1 MSLFGEAFLVR
12 DSNSVGLWTEKRRG
26 GRPDVGVLFNCHDT
40 DRAAGDERDDSQRK
54 YASRPGG
61 SDSHLG
67 RPLPRLMGREC
78 VRRVQSN
85 RSNQTRV

>member
-61 SDSHLG
+61 SDAHLG

-78 VRRVQSN
+78 VRRVQSD